1 MNIVQNFTPHLH
13 KLHNCTCSTPCLHR
27 FDLICTSCM
36 TSYHCTEFHSSSAQ
50 VWSHLYKV
58 AEQNEYCTSFH
69 PSFAQVTQLYVFHP
83 LFAQVAQLYVFHP
96 LYAQVW
102 PHLHKSH
109 DKLSLYWVSLLICT
123 SLTSSAQSCI
133 TNDIVLSS
141 PLICSSQYCTLS
153 RISSLHDPVL
163 TNAQVPLDCA
173 TFSRS
178 LPHEFADIY
187 PVEVFCWIPLA
198 SYLANL

>member
-1 MNIVQNFTPHLH
+1 MNIVLNSTPNLH
-13 KLHNCTCSTPCLHR
+13 KLHHCTCSTPCLHR
-27 FDLICTSCM
+27 FDLICTRVHKKLLLYWVSLLICTSLKSSVQSCRTKWILYFVPPRIC
-36 TSYHCTEFHSSSAQ
+36 TSYITVRVPPLVCTSCTTVRVPPLVAQ
-50 VWSHLYKV
+50 VW
-58 AEQNEYCTSFH
+58 Q
-69 PSFAQVTQLYVFHP
+69 
-83 LFAQVAQLYVFHP
+83 
-96 LYAQVW
+96 
-102 PHLHKSH
+102 SH

-178 LPHEFADIY
+178 FPTEFADIY